1 MKTRKK
7 TQQGAGFAAMFLM
20 IGGVIIIATLAMKVI
35 PAYWDYSDI
44 KRLFKVIAS
53 DPAMKTAS
61 VREIRESFRKRA
73 MIDSISTITAD
84 DIQIDKS
91 EGPLVLNSSY
101 VVKIPLVGNA
111 SLMLEFTPS
120 SSQ

>member
-7 TQQGAGFAAMFLM
+7 IQQGIGFAGVFLI
-20 IGGVIIIATLAMKVI
+20 IGAIIITATLALKVI
-35 PAYWDYSDI
+35 PAYWNSADI
-44 KRLFKVIAS
+44 NRLFKVIAN

-73 MIDSISTITAD
+73 IMDSISTITAD

-91 EGPLVLNSSY
+91 TGPLVLSTSY
-101 VVKIPLVGNA
+101 VVKVPLVGNA
-111 SLMLEFTPS
+111 SLMLEFNPS
-120 SSQ
+120 SVQ